1 MIGTWILLWI
11 PLVFVAILNGTLRE
25 KGFAKLMAELPAHQL
40 STLTGILLV
49 GLYVWI
55 VMKYW
60 PIASAGSALLI
71 GGIWFVMTVLFEFGF
86 GHFVMGHPWE
96 RLLRDYNIFAGR
108 LWVLFLL
115 WTTFSPWAVFL
126 IQERIARQ

>member
-1 MIGTWILLWI
+1 MIGTWVPLWI

-40 STLTGILLV
+40 STLTGILFV
-49 GLYVWI
+49 GLYVWFA
-55 VMKYW
+55 MKFW
-60 PIASAGSALLI
+60 PIASAGSALQI

-115 WTTFSPWAVFL
+115 WTTFSPWVVFL